1 MSDGPAFGRK
11 TSQRYKDTVHK
22 NTQTSQ
28 IYYGSVRKPPLEF
41 FFPKPLSESPSSECV
56 HKLVSHTKMD
66 ARRCTDCAVCDQKS
80 HSGAHRRCRDWV
92 PITFEVITSVWRRFR
107 HRDLGGSIRLDALHV
122 IVLFV
127 RPYAAYKGQKR
138 SAPVRLRQWCS
149 APASARA
156 SASAPHRLRRT
167 RPAAPPSPV
176 AAPGGGPRE

>member
-1 MSDGPAFGRK
+1 MEEKHHKDTRREFRK
-11 TSQRYKDTVHK
+11 T
-22 NTQTSQ
+22 
-28 IYYGSVRKPPLEF
+28 RKPLKSTMGAYENPPLN
-41 FFPKPLSESPSSECV
+41 FFPGNLFPNLLAVSASINSFLIRKWT
-56 HKLVSHTKMD
+56 LVGAQTAQSVT
-66 ARRCTDCAVCDQKS
+66 KS
-80 HSGAHRRCRDWV
+80 HILVLTVGRCRDWV

-127 RPYAAYKGQKR
+127 RPYAAYKGQER

>member
-1 MSDGPAFGRK
+1 MSEILGVAGEVWRTILKFCDESARYFSSA
-11 TSQRYKDTVHK
+11 TVVQRWPDHGLSMGGVNNWDQNPRFPYRGGG
-22 NTQTSQ
+22 
-28 IYYGSVRKPPLEF
+28 IYFISKIIVFAL
-41 FFPKPLSESPSSECV
+41 
-56 HKLVSHTKMD
+56 TKMG
-66 ARRCTDCAVCDQKS
+66 V
-80 HSGAHRRCRDWV
+80 GASSTEV
-92 PITFEVITSVWRRFR
+92 PITVEAITLLWRRFR